1 MPVTMT
7 RVWFDGDERHGLE
20 ADLLIDDRQHR
31 VRLVDVTITDDASEA
46 AAKLMAA
53 FRRWWLPQQ

>member
-1 MPVTMT
+1 MPVTMIG
-7 RVWFDGDERHGLE
+7 VWFDGDERHGLE
-20 ADLLIDDRQHR
+20 ADLLIDGRKHR
-31 VRLVDVTITDDASEA
+31 VRLIDVTINDDASE